1 MSDAIR
7 LGILITY
14 LRTEEKLLLASA
26 RRRGLDVSTIV
37 ERSLVL
43 DLSTPTAA
51 EAGYDFDVV
60 LDRCVAHLPAG
71 YTLQV
76 FERWGIPTIN
86 SATTTLICD
95 DKVRCGLVLEA
106 AGVPSPRTVAAFS
119 VEAGLQACERLGY
132 PAVVKPVT
140 GSWGRL
146 LAKVNGPDQARLIFE
161 QKQELG
167 SIHHGILC
175 VQEFL
180 QKPDRDIRAFVVG
193 DRVIAASY
201 RTSEHWITN
210 TARGAVSK
218 PCPVTPEIEAMA
230 IGACRATGARWAGV
244 DLVETDRGLLCI
256 EVNSGGEFHGLMT
269 TTDVDIADAIVG
281 EAVKLAEASERLSER
296 REARIEPKGREDR
309 PTESDVAR
317 AGVGLAEAPAL

>member
-1 MSDAIR
+1 MTANLR
-7 LGILITY
+7 LGLLITY
-14 LRTEEKLLLASA
+14 LRSEEKLLLAAA
-26 RRRGLDVSTIV
+26 RARGLDVTTMV

-43 DLSTPTAA
+43 DLATPSAA
-51 EAGYDFDVV
+51 EAGYDADVI

-86 SATTTLICD
+86 SAATVLVCD

-106 AGVPSPRTVAAFS
+106 AGVPSPRTIVAFS
-119 VEAGLQACERLGY
+119 VESGLRACERLGY
-132 PAVVKPVT
+132 PAVIKPVT

-146 LAKVNGPDQARLIFE
+146 LAKVNGPDQARLIME
-161 QKQELG
+161 QKLELG
-167 SIHHGILC
+167 SIHHGIFC

-180 QKPDRDIRAFVVG
+180 TKPDRDIRAFVVG

-201 RTSEHWITN
+201 RTAEHWITN

-230 IGACRATGARWAGV
+230 IAACRAVGARWAGV

-269 TTDVDIADAIVG
+269 TTDVDIAGAIVE
-281 EAVKLAEASERLSER
+281 EAVALARLRSEERGAR
-296 REARIEPKGREDR
+296 REDKH
-309 PTESDVAR
+309 V
-317 AGVGLAEAPAL
+317 VAPA